1 MSSADFDREL
11 ADVNGRL
18 EEFRRRELR
27 NMAQEILDIDRGINF
42 SITMMAILWKVADAR
57 TVPGIVESRRVL
69 SAHERWIK
77 AGARQAR
84 RAG

>member
-1 MSSADFDREL
+1 MSGDDFID
-11 ADVNGRL
+11 AANARL

-27 NMAQEILDIDRGINF
+27 NMARQILGDIRGISF
-42 SITMMAILWKVADAR
+42 SITMLGILLR
-57 TVPGIVESRRVL
+57 TIDDEYRPTIVEGRRIVN
-69 SAHERWIK
+69 AFARWQL